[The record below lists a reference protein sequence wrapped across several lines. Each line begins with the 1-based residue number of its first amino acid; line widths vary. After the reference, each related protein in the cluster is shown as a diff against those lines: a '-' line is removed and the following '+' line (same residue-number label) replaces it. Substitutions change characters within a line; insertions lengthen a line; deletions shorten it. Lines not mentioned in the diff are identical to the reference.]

1 MKSLRYLAL
10 VVVVGAFSSCET
22 APTHPMY
29 SFQTQGTAHTTRSLA
44 AADTPLIN
52 QFLDE
57 LASKSSLESRDAFD
71 HAFMKMANDDGSRDI
86 KSTDD
91 LQKMS
96 DADQKKLISEVLNNP
111 NLEKELA
118 VSLDAAKLARLHAIN
133 FTDVHGI
140 RTADVP
146 DLKKSAEAVTDKSNT
161 GYFSNFVH
169 NNPAASLDIQ
179 EMVNESKHIE
189 ATTGIPILGKGC
201 DSITNTEAMENLEL
215 IVDGVDHDVQVGSL
229 RKAEDVPPAVEREMG
244 YVTGAS
250 KDEAHNRV
258 RALSD
263 PKGSCGV
270 FSPGI
275 GGF

>member
-10 VVVVGAFSSCET
+10 VVVIGAFSACQT
-22 APTHPMY
+22 APTRAKY
-29 SFQTQGTAHTTRSLA
+29 ASQTQGTAHSTRSLA
-44 AADTPLIN
+44 AADTSLIN

-71 HAFMKMANDDGSRDI
+71 QAFMKMANDDGSRDI

-111 NLEKELA
+111 ALEKELA

-133 FTDVHGI
+133 YTDVHGI

-146 DLKKSAEAVTDKSNT
+146 DLKKPAAAITDTSNAS
-161 GYFSNFVH
+161 YFTNFVH
-169 NNPAASLDIQ
+169 NNPAAGVDIQ

-215 IVDGVDHDVQVGSL
+215 IVDGVTHDAPT
-229 RKAEDVPPAVEREMG
+229 KAEDVPPAVEREMSF
-244 YVTGAS
+244 VTGAS